1 MRLNKSGK
9 VIILTEHKT
18 NADLETAVLQ
28 VSLYHY
34 ALEKLISRDKLF
46 PWEALWRCCNLDPDL
61 ALTNAT
67 LYWIEERTRERPEI
81 SALRRAKTLKDL
93 ASILGETIRKLVPTD
108 ITIQQQIAT
117 PANRTSAGV
126 LNRARNTQFRHVEY
140 DSQKVDTSFQTA
152 LDFWQARRCPSGPLT
167 NRARVCG

>member
-1 MRLNKSGK
+1 MT
-9 VIILTEHKT
+9 LTESKT

-34 ALEKLISRDKLF
+34 ALEKLISGDKLF
-46 PWEALWRCCNLDPDL
+46 PWEALWKCCNLDPDVP
-61 ALTNAT
+61 LTDAT
-67 LYWIEERTRERPEI
+67 LYWIAERTQERSEL
-81 SALRRAKTLKDL
+81 SAICRARTLKDL
-93 ASILGETIRKLVPTD
+93 ASILGETIRKLVPAD
-108 ITIQQQIAT
+108 ITIQQRIAT
-117 PANRTSAGV
+117 PANRTSAGI

-140 DSQKVDTSFQTA
+140 DSQKVDSSLQTA

>member
-1 MRLNKSGK
+1 M
-9 VIILTEHKT
+9 ILTESKT

-34 ALEKLISRDKLF
+34 ALEKLISGDKLF
-46 PWEALWRCCNLDPDL
+46 PWEALWQCCNLDPDVP
-61 ALTNAT
+61 LTDAT
-67 LYWIEERTRERPEI
+67 LHWIAERTQERSEL

-93 ASILGETIRKLVPTD
+93 ASILGETIHKLVPAD
-108 ITIQQQIAT
+108 ITIQQRIAT
-117 PANRTSAGV
+117 PANRTSAGI

-140 DSQKVDTSFQTA
+140 DSQKVDSSLQTA

-167 NRARVCG
+167 NRTRVCG